1 MIDFIGIPRDREKSL
16 MNPTENRK
24 GVNHKWHNKINQ
36 FNVKT
41 AVTNSTG
48 LQTSKNFTNKKVLTH
63 LSDAKIVARK
73 LEQTLTETAEAVEE
87 AEVIVVRD
95 NLSQSLAANA
105 AHKTQFLSN
114 REVIRLF
121 FAETVLENNKANKHK
136 LMS

>member
-1 MIDFIGIPRDREKSL
+1 M
-16 MNPTENRK
+16 
-24 GVNHKWHNKINQ
+24 NHKWHNKINQ

-95 NLSQSLAANA
+95 NLFQSLAANA
-105 AHKTQFLSN
+105 AHKTQFLFN
-114 REVIRLF
+114 REVTRLF
-121 FAETVLENNKANKHK
+121 FAETVLENNKANKRK